1 VVVEFSLA
9 IDEFAPPVGLTNH
22 KAPSKHNYDEPKH
35 MKTGGGNL
43 GVGGTFFLQEA
54 FYIY

>member
-9 IDEFAPPVGLTNH
+9 IDEYAPPIGLTNH
-22 KAPSKHNYDEPKH
+22 KTPSKHNYDEPKH
-35 MKTGGGNL
+35 MKTRGDNL
-43 GVGGTFFLQEA
+43 GVGGTSFLQEA

>member
-1 VVVEFSLA
+1 LSSALQLTNVT
-9 IDEFAPPVGLTNH
+9 PVGLTNH

>member
-9 IDEFAPPVGLTNH
+9 IDECAPPVGLSNH

>member
-22 KAPSKHNYDEPKH
+22 KAPSKHYYDEPKH
-35 MKTGGGNL
+35 MKTGGSNL